1 MYTVKLWYLEYHDT
15 VDPWISQ
22 IYLIFMLNLRQQG
35 LTVHVY
41 AIQQFLFCITQVY
54 LCIKQMEMIKCLEFG
69 LVSKC
74 AKTCTNS
81 LRICTLEMQEVM
93 MRLLPSVLLQLSRIS
108 ATVHMAI
115 PVLAFLS
122 SKGDSINTADINRQY
137 NHYRKF

>member
-1 MYTVKLWYLEYHDT
+1 MFKLH
-15 VDPWISQ
+15 VCMSS
-22 IYLIFMLNLRQQG
+22 LIF
-35 LTVHVY
+35 VP
-41 AIQQFLFCITQVY
+41 
-54 LCIKQMEMIKCLEFG
+54 QMEMIKCLEFG

-81 LRICTLEMQEVM
+81 LRICTLEMREVM

-122 SKGDSINTADINRQY
+122 STVNCL
-137 NHYRKF
+137 